1 MRFIS
6 QIHTYRGGKK
16 TILKNAC
23 VVMLRVK
30 PFNKKFSFTIENQF
44 KIYMS
49 FDKDNGD
56 VNPLFF
62 SLMHFN

>member
-23 VVMLRVK
+23 LVMLRVK
-30 PFNKKFSFTIENQF
+30 PFNKNFSFTIEYQF
-44 KIYMS
+44 EIYKS
-49 FDKDNGD
+49 FDEDMDDINQ
-56 VNPLFF
+56 LFI
-62 SLMHFN
+62 SIMHFN

>member
-30 PFNKKFSFTIENQF
+30 PFNKIFFFTIEYQF
-44 KIYMS
+44 EIYKS
-49 FDKDNGD
+49 FDENVGD
-56 VNPLFF
+56 INPLFI
-62 SLMHFN
+62 SIMHFN